1 MWTTGLHRRWVI
13 RRDLGKKT
21 AKEKDLE
28 EILPS
33 ESSITNFGLVASI
46 TSKQKISVV

>member
-1 MWTTGLHRRWVI
+1 MWTHRPAQKVGDVKRP
-13 RRDLGKKT
+13 REKT
-21 AKEKDLE
+21 AKEKDLA

-46 TSKQKISVV
+46 TTKQKISVV